1 MSDVEAGIRMQIL
14 RLRGELTSDDAHR
27 INNLLSEYVKASLVH
42 VILNLENVTHMQ
54 AAGLPVL
61 QRRAKA
67 LRDCGGDLKLVGLS
81 PYLKHL
87 VDLAGYYSQFDVC
100 DSEEEAGCRF
110 FKVGAAA

>member
-1 MSDVEAGIRMQIL
+1 MPEMESGIRMQIL

-42 VILNLENVTHMQ
+42 VILNLENVSHMQ
-54 AAGLPVL
+54 PGALPIL
-61 QRRAKA
+61 QRRARS
-67 LRDCGGDLKLVGLS
+67 LRECGGDLKLVGLS

-100 DSEEEAGCRF
+100 DNEEEAGCRF